1 MNTGNLSTREWQLLS
16 IYADEQ
22 TSARQQKKA
31 EELLQKNPAA
41 QDALDQI
48 HNTKNMLASLPDL
61 KAPRNFTLKDAP
73 ARKVNLPTFFC
84 VLRFSAAT
92 AALLFIVVV
101 VMNLFPSINPLQ
113 TAAVYPADR
122 SEMMAAETQ
131 QEGEAE
137 SPDIIFWGGGPAPG
151 YAFGKGAGP
160 DAGIGGGGDA
170 QPLGVPQYAPQ
181 FEEEQTVEGLSQDES
196 TPAVESEAVELLEM
210 ESMDEE
216 KSPVNVQADE
226 DLILGIPPVEGRGK
240 VQAEE
245 QPEIV
250 EMQYQETN
258 SLMLAGIF
266 MGVLVLLLSLAVWWL
281 RRRSR

>member
-1 MNTGNLSTREWQLLS
+1 MNTSNLSTREWQLLS

-22 TSARQQKKA
+22 TSTRQQKKA
-31 EELLQKNPAA
+31 EELLQENPAA

-48 HNTKNMLASLPDL
+48 RDTKNMLASLPDL

-73 ARKVNLPTFFC
+73 ARKVNLPTFFS
-84 VLRFSAAT
+84 VLRFSATT

-101 VMNLFPSINPLQ
+101 VMNLFPSLNPLQ
-113 TAAVYPADR
+113 TAAVYPVDR

-137 SPDIIFWGGGPAPG
+137 SPDIIFWGSGPAPG
-151 YAFGKGAGP
+151 SAFGKGAGP

-170 QPLGVPQYAPQ
+170 QPLGVPQYAPLL
-181 FEEEQTVEGLSQDES
+181 EEGRADEGIPQEES
-196 TPAVESEAVELLEM
+196 APAIDSEAVELLEM

-216 KSPVNVQADE
+216 KSPVNDQADE
-226 DLILGIPPVEGRGK
+226 DIILGIPPVEERGK
-240 VQAEE
+240 VQAKE
-245 QPEIV
+245 QPGVV
-250 EMQYQETN
+250 EMQYQESN
-258 SLMLAGIF
+258 SLLLAGIF
-266 MGVLVLLLSLAVWWL
+266 LGVLVLLLSFAAWWL